1 MGATS
6 FGSAPCLPLRHQ
18 PTKQRRNGSGISPGV
33 ATVEAGKWVKHGPE
47 RVEVPASLILRHGRW
62 IAVRQGVQGLLVR
75 HEAGVPAVYVLCEPA
90 SHYYEVMTRSK
101 WAPVL
106 VGERI

>member
-1 MGATS
+1 
-6 FGSAPCLPLRHQ
+6 LH
-18 PTKQRRNGSGISPGV
+18 ND
-33 ATVEAGKWVKHGPE
+33 
-47 RVEVPASLILRHGRW
+47 RW

-75 HEAGVPAVYVLCEPA
+75 DAAGMPVVNALCEPA

>member
-1 MGATS
+1 MESSRKLSKG
-6 FGSAPCLPLRHQ
+6 GLLDR
-18 PTKQRRNGSGISPGV
+18 
-33 ATVEAGKWVKHGPE
+33 
-47 RVEVPASLILRHGRW
+47 GRPFLL
-62 IAVRQGVQGLLVR
+62 AGLLVR
-75 HEAGVPAVYVLCEPA
+75 DESGTPAVYVLCEPA